1 LYALEPAFTPDVT
14 SSVGNASSGDVVVG
28 DVCSGRAGV
37 ADIAAV
43 VDGVVAAEGNGVP
56 PHDTANTATAPA
68 VIRMLTRRHIG

>member
-1 LYALEPAFTPDVT
+1 
-14 SSVGNASSGDVVVG
+14 VGE
-28 DVCSGRAGV
+28 VCSGRAGV